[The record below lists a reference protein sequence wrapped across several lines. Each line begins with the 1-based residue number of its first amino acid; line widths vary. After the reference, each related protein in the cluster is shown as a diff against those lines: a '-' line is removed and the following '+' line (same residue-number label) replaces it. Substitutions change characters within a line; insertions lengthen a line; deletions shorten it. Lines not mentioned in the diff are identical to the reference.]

1 MLDIK
6 LIRENSKIVEDN
18 LKKRGDE
25 EKKNLLNDLIK
36 DDKEYREILQKV
48 EDLKHKRN
56 VISHE
61 IANLKK
67 QGEDVSEKLKKA
79 EKLPEEIKNLNT
91 SALSSIKKI
100 NYALIRI
107 PNILHESVPI
117 GKDEND
123 NVEIRK
129 WGKPPKFDFEPKSHL
144 EILQN
149 LDMIDVESATKVSGS
164 AFYYLKGH
172 AVLLDLALQRFA
184 IDFLMKKGFQ
194 VFEPPLMVN
203 KRSYEG
209 MIGDLFD
216 FAEASYKI
224 EGEELYLI
232 PTAEYPLGS
241 MFTDKTFNKKELPLR
256 VCGVSACFRKEVGT
270 HGKYSKGLFRVH
282 QFNKI
287 EQFIFC
293 LPEES
298 WDLLEELQKNSEEL
312 YQKLGLAH
320 RVVILCSGDTGS
332 KSAKTYD
339 IEIWMADEKYRESGS
354 NSNCTDYQARRLNI
368 KYREKEGQAPVG
380 FVHTLNNTALA
391 TSRTIIAIVEQYQQK
406 DGTVLIP
413 KVLVPYMG
421 GIKKLEK
428 IK

>member
-6 LIRENSKIVEDN
+6 LIRKQPEIVRDN
-18 LKKRGDE
+18 LMKRG
-25 EKKNLLNDLIK
+25 
-36 DDKEYREILQKV
+36 
-48 EDLKHKRN
+48 
-56 VISHE
+56 
-61 IANLKK
+61 A
-67 QGEDVSEKLKKA
+67 A
-79 EKLPEEIKNLNT
+79 EKLQMLDELIELDRAWRKSIVELNELRRRRNVLTAEIAKLKSRGEDASEKIREAEKISNN
-91 SALSSIKKI
+91 IKKLEDKIVKLKEKI
-100 NYALIRI
+100 NYALLRI
-107 PNILHESVPI
+107 PNILHDSVPI

-123 NVEIRK
+123 NVEIRR
-129 WGKPPKFDFEPKSHL
+129 WGKPPKFDFQPKSHL

-149 LDMIDVESATKVSGS
+149 LGMIDFESAAKVSGS

-209 MIGDLFD
+209 MIGDPFD

-224 EGEELYLI
+224 EGEDLYLI

-241 MFTDKTFNKKELPLR
+241 MFTDFIFNKKDLPLR

-282 QFNKI
+282 QFNKV
-287 EQFIFC
+287 EQFIYC

-298 WDLLEELQKNSEEL
+298 WQLFEELQKNSEEL
-312 YQKLGLAH
+312 YQKLGLAY
-320 RVVILCSGDTGS
+320 RVVLLCSGDTGA

-339 IEIWMADEKYRESGS
+339 MEVWMADGKYRESGS

-368 KYREKEGQAPVG
+368 RYREKEGYPTIG

-391 TSRTIIAIVEQYQQK
+391 TSRTMIAILEQFQQE

-413 KVLVPYMG
+413 KALQPYMG
-421 GIKKLEK
+421 GIEK
-428 IK
+428 IG

>member
-1 MLDIK
+1 MKRGATEKLQILDD
-6 LIRENSKIVEDN
+6 LIDLDKAWRKSIVE
-18 LKKRGDE
+18 
-25 EKKNLLNDLIK
+25 LNEL
-36 DDKEYREILQKV
+36 RRR
-48 EDLKHKRN
+48 RN
-56 VISHE
+56 VITAE
-61 IANLKK
+61 IAKLKSN
-67 QGEDVSEKLKKA
+67 GEDASEKIREA
-79 EKLPEEIKNLNT
+79 EEIPNN
-91 SALSSIKKI
+91 IKRLEDEIGKLREKI
-100 NYALIRI
+100 DYALLRI
-107 PNILHESVPI
+107 PNILHDSVPI

-123 NVEIRK
+123 NVEIRR
-129 WGKPPKFDFEPKSHL
+129 WGKPPKFDFQPKSHL

-149 LDMIDVESATKVSGS
+149 LGMIDIESAAKVSGS

-209 MIGDLFD
+209 MIGDPFD
-216 FAEASYKI
+216 FAEAGYKI
-224 EGEELYLI
+224 EGEDLYLI

-241 MFTDKTFNKKELPLR
+241 MFTDFIFNKKDLPLR

-287 EQFIFC
+287 EQFIYC

-298 WDLLEELQKNSEEL
+298 WQLLEELQKNSEEL

-320 RVVILCSGDTGS
+320 RVVLLCSGDTGA

-339 IEIWMADEKYRESGS
+339 IEVWMADGKYRESGS
-354 NSNCTDYQARRLNI
+354 NSNCTDYQARRLDI
-368 KYREKEGQAPVG
+368 RYREKEGYPTIG

-391 TSRTIIAIVEQYQQK
+391 TSRTIIAVLEQFQQE

-413 KVLVPYMG
+413 KALRPYIG
-421 GIKKLEK
+421 GIEK
-428 IK
+428 IG

>member
-6 LIRENSKIVEDN
+6 LIRENPKIIEEN

-25 EKKNLLNDLIK
+25 EKLKLLKELIENDK
-36 DDKEYREILQKV
+36 KYRRFLQ
-48 EDLKHKRN
+48 ELQDLRHKRN
-56 VISHE
+56 VISKE
-61 IANLKK
+61 ISELKK
-67 QGEDVSEKLKKA
+67 QSKDVSKKIKEAENIPEKIEKIEKETKKLK
-79 EKLPEEIKNLNT
+79 EKIN
-91 SALSSIKKI
+91 SAL
-100 NYALIRI
+100 LRI
-107 PNILHESVPI
+107 PNILHESVPV
-117 GKDEND
+117 GKDESD

-129 WGKPPKFDFEPKSHL
+129 WGEPPKFDFEPKSHL
-144 EILQN
+144 EILKN
-149 LDMIDVESATKVSGS
+149 LGMIDVESAAKVSGN

-172 AVLLDLALQRFA
+172 VVLLDLALQRFA
-184 IDFLMKKGFQ
+184 LEFLMKKGFQ
-194 VFEPPLMVN
+194 IIEPPLMIN
-203 KRSYEG
+203 KKSYEG
-209 MIGDLFD
+209 MIGDPFD

-241 MFTDKTFNKKELPLR
+241 MFTDKIFNKSELPLR
-256 VCGVSACFRKEVGT
+256 LCGVSACFRKEVGT

-282 QFNKI
+282 HFNKV

-298 WDLLEELQKNSEEL
+298 WDFLEELQKNSEEL
-312 YQKLGLAH
+312 YQKLGLH
-320 RVVILCSGDTGS
+320 YRVVSICSGDI
-332 KSAKTYD
+332 SAKAAKAYD
-339 IEIWMADEKYRESGS
+339 IEVWMADGKYRESGS

-368 KYREKEGQAPVG
+368 RYREKEGQAPIG

-391 TSRTIIAIVEQYQQK
+391 TSRTMIAIIEQYQQR

-413 KVLVPYMG
+413 KVLWPYMN

-428 IK
+428 LD